1 VALHLLSLTEA
12 AARADSLLTR
22 LAPAARDAL
31 AAQAQRHAAGLGL
44 RRGKEPIPLVLSP
57 VSLPRAELAQLG
69 RAARLIVSALVK
81 VAREVID
88 RSPDKQKLLFSHLS
102 PLELEALAT
111 RSREAEELLIA
122 RVDWFVDAGGTPRAL
137 EVNATIPAMPVYSDA
152 AVAGWLSA
160 TAPGQAGT
168 LAAKNPGNAAWL
180 VDNLL
185 AAAKNAGRGGR
196 GKPWPRGLK
205 VQLLH
210 RDGDPQLPELDVL
223 VGLLKGRGAQA
234 RTATPEDVV
243 LDADPAG
250 VIYRHLFARYV
261 ATGTPL
267 GRAFLDPVR
276 YAIWNRVDGWLETKG
291 LFAELSAHADE
302 SGHLLDPEERAAI
315 RAHVPYTRLLDEVSD
330 AQLAGGD
337 RFVLKKSHDY
347 GGKSVVIG
355 RERGAEAFR
364 AVLAEARRDPP
375 GTWVVQELVDA
386 PPLARWYCARAA
398 DGGIFARRADLHLDI
413 STFATLLE
421 GAPHGNSV
429 CRAALGIV
437 VNIAGGGGVAPLFAD
452 DVLGEA
458 LDAMDSGVP
467 ANQIR

>member
-1 VALHLLSLTEA
+1 VALHLFSLTEA
-12 AARADSLLTR
+12 AARADALLSR

-31 AAQAQRHAAGLGL
+31 AAEAQRKAAGFGL
-44 RRGKEPIPLVLSP
+44 RRGEAPIPLVLSP

-88 RSPDKQKLLFSHLS
+88 RRPDKQKLLFAHLS

-111 RSREAEELLIA
+111 RSREAEELLLA
-122 RVDWFVDAGGTPRAL
+122 RVDWFVDAAGTARAL

-160 TAPGQAGT
+160 TLPAQAEA
-168 LAAKNPGNAAWL
+168 LAARNPGNADWV
-180 VDNLL
+180 VDILL

-196 GKPWPRGLK
+196 GEPWPRGLK

-210 RDGDPQLPELDVL
+210 REGDPQLPELEVL
-223 VGLLKGRGAQA
+223 AGLLRRRGAQA
-234 RTATPEDVV
+234 RTATPKDIM
-243 LDADPAG
+243 LDPDPAG
-250 VIYRHLFARYV
+250 IIYRHLFARHV
-261 ATGTPL
+261 EKDTPL
-267 GRAFLDPVR
+267 GRALLDPVR
-276 YAIWNRVDGWLETKG
+276 YGIWNRVDGWLETKG

-302 SGHLLDPEERAAI
+302 SGHLLEPDERAAI

-330 AQLAGGD
+330 AQLAAGD

-355 RERGAEAFR
+355 RERGAAAFR

-375 GTWVVQELVDA
+375 GTWVAQELVDA
-386 PPLARWYCARAA
+386 PPLARWYCTRPL
-398 DGGIFARRADLHLDI
+398 DGAVSARRADLHLDI
-413 STFATLLE
+413 STYATLLP
-421 GAPHGNSV
+421 GAPPGNSV
-429 CRAALGIV
+429 CRAAAGLV
-437 VNIAGGGGVAPLFAD
+437 VNIVGGGGVAPLFAD

-458 LDAMDSGVP
+458 LDAMDVGG
-467 ANQIR
+467 